1 MEHYIKSFERW
12 LNLLNYSKSTI
23 YNDPKYIKRF
33 TDYLKTSG
41 VKNIQDTENRHIKDY
56 YNYLKVRPN
65 IRKSGALSQNS
76 IISNINALKRFAKYL
91 RETEQTHINININPE
106 RINPEKII
114 LTPAE
119 IQALYKACE
128 NNTLGIRDRA
138 MLSIYYGLG
147 LRRAEGIRL
156 NIEDIHINKSTVFI
170 KKSKTGRQ
178 RYVPMN
184 KQVKN
189 DIENY
194 INYARIRLIRNTNE
208 KALFLTYRGKR
219 ISGNGMIRRLKHLT
233 EKAEINKPVGLHTLR
248 HSIATHLLRSG
259 MTLENVSKFL
269 GHHSLESTQIYTHIK
284 NNQL

>member
-1 MEHYIKSFERW
+1 MAK
-12 LNLLNYSKSTI
+12 LLNFAKTTI

-41 VKNIQDTENRHIKDY
+41 VKKIQDTENRHIKDY

-65 IRKSGALSQNS
+65 KRKSGALSQNS

-91 RETEQTHINININPE
+91 RETEQIHINININPE
-106 RINPEKII
+106 RIQPEKII

-119 IQALYKACE
+119 IQALYRVTEE
-128 NNTLGIRDRA
+128 NILGYRDKA
-138 MLSIYYGLG
+138 MLSIYYGCG

-194 INYARIRLIRNTNE
+194 INRARIYLTTNKDE

-248 HSIATHLLRSG
+248 HSIATHLLLSG

>member
-1 MEHYIKSFERW
+1 
-12 LNLLNYSKSTI
+12 
-23 YNDPKYIKRF
+23 
-33 TDYLKTSG
+33 
-41 VKNIQDTENRHIKDY
+41 
-56 YNYLKVRPN
+56 
-65 IRKSGALSQNS
+65 
-76 IISNINALKRFAKYL
+76 L
-91 RETEQTHINININPE
+91 RETEQIHINININPRSDFSE
-106 RINPEKII
+106 RIQPEKII

-119 IQALYKACE
+119 IQALYRVTEE
-128 NNTLGIRDRA
+128 NILGYRDKA
-138 MLSIYYGLG
+138 MLSIYYGCG

-194 INYARIRLIRNTNE
+194 INRARIYLTTNKDE

-248 HSIATHLLRSG
+248 HSIATHLLLSG

>member
-1 MEHYIKSFERW
+1 MNHYIKSFERW

-33 TDYLKTSG
+33 TDYLEASG

-106 RINPEKII
+106 RIQPEKII

-119 IQALYKACE
+119 IQALYRVTEE
-128 NNTLGIRDRA
+128 NILGYRDKA
-138 MLSIYYGLG
+138 MLSIDYGCG

-178 RYVPMN
+178 GYVPMN

-194 INYARIRLIRNTNE
+194 INYARIRLIRDNHE

-248 HSIATHLLRSG
+248 HSIATHLLLSG

>member
-12 LNLLNYSKSTI
+12 LKLLNFAETTI
-23 YNDPKYIKRF
+23 YNDPKKIQDF
-33 TDYLKTSG
+33 INYLRTSG
-41 VKNIQDTENRHIKDY
+41 VTKIQDTENRHIKEY

-65 IRKSGALSQNS
+65 KTRGGALSQNY

-91 RETEQTHINININPE
+91 RETEQIHLNVNINPE
-106 RINPEKII
+106 RIQPEKII

-119 IQALYKACE
+119 IQALYRVTEE
-128 NNTLGIRDRA
+128 NILGYRDKA
-138 MLSIYYGLG
+138 MLSIYYGCG

-194 INYARIRLIRNTNE
+194 INRARIYLTTNKDE

-248 HSIATHLLRSG
+248 HSIATHLLLSG